1 MTTAPSPHS
10 PRAYDAAPPVLQT
23 VEARMIFIAGADL
36 TSMEEVAAAIFAAG
50 HVPVIGDWF
59 TEPLAAMSG
68 LDVDAEESIDQ
79 ILEPLTERL
88 LARCDAI
95 LRVDGQSA
103 AADAMTGA
111 ARARGLRVFF
121 DVKDALDG

>member
-1 MTTAPSPHS
+1 MTTASSDS
-10 PRAYDAAPPVLQT
+10 PRAYSAGLPALQS
-23 VEARMIFIAGADL
+23 VEARMIYIAGADL

-59 TEPLAAMSG
+59 SEPLAAMSG
-68 LDVDAEESIDQ
+68 LDADAEESIDQ

-88 LARCDAI
+88 LARCDAV
-95 LRVDGQSA
+95 LRVDGHSA
-103 AADAMTGA
+103 EADAMTGA

>member
-1 MTTAPSPHS
+1 MMTASSSRSSRPYS
-10 PRAYDAAPPVLQT
+10 AGPPALQT
-23 VEARMIFIAGADL
+23 VETRMILIAGADL

-59 TEPLAAMSG
+59 SEPLAAMSG
-68 LDVDAEESIDQ
+68 LDADTEEGIDQ

-95 LRVDGQSA
+95 LRVDGHSA
-103 AADAMTGA
+103 AADAIAGA

>member
-1 MTTAPSPHS
+1 MMTAPSSHT
-10 PRAYDAAPPVLQT
+10 PRPYSAGPPTPQS
-23 VEARMIFIAGADL
+23 VEARMILIAGADL
-36 TSMEEVAAAIFAAG
+36 ASMEEVAAAIFAAG

-59 TEPLAAMSG
+59 TDPLVAVSG
-68 LDVDAEESIDQ
+68 LDVDAEESVDQ
-79 ILEPLTERL
+79 ILQPLTERL
-88 LARCDAI
+88 LARCDAV

-121 DVKDALDG
+121 DLKDALDG